1 MTETRREE
9 DEPRIPIA
17 DYDHPEQFPAA
28 IRAAQ
33 FECPL
38 SGVREGYNQARI
50 KQNPNQSEQQ
60 IVWAE
65 LRIEPL
71 SPSA

>member
-17 DYDHPEQFPAA
+17 DYDHPEQLPGT
-28 IRAAQ
+28 IRSAQ

-38 SGVREGYNQARI
+38 SGAKEGHNQARI
-50 KQNPNQSEQQ
+50 KQNPKQSEQQ

-65 LRIEPL
+65 LRIT
-71 SPSA
+71 